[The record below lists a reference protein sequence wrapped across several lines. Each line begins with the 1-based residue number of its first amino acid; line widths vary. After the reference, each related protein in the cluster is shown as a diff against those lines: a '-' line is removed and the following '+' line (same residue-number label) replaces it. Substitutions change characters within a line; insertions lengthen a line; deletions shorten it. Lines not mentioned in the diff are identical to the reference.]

1 MNTQTLDVSTLCN
14 IIEENTDNIENGE
27 NQTGMCYWA
36 AITGDL
42 NLIEKALSSEVNV
55 NFQNSSGHT
64 PLHVAVMHNHE
75 PIVEKLLEN
84 GADVNITT
92 NQSWKNFWK
101 TEQMLIL
108 KRMKGLH
115 QFVWLN

>member
-1 MNTQTLDVSTLCN
+1 
-14 IIEENTDNIENGE
+14 
-27 NQTGMCYWA
+27 MCYWA

-84 GADVNITT
+84 GADVNLKTNEGFTPICLAKLKGYTSITD
-92 NQSWKNFWK
+92 
-101 TEQMLIL
+101 LINAFEL
-108 KRMKGLH
+108 SLSLH
-115 QFVWLN
+115 FPENSSN